1 MKRLD
6 TYIINQFIRN
16 IATIMAALIAI
27 YLLID
32 FVEKYDNFIEKGKP
46 MSMVLQFFFLNIP
59 FILDQMGPV
68 CILLAGVITLGIL
81 NHTNE
86 LIALKA
92 CGIPLRRIITPI
104 VLAGLVSSLLLL
116 SMSQFILPKSM
127 AITNHIWI
135 EEVRGKVP
143 LGIFRNGRYYYRSK
157 EGFFSFVRPDPKQNI
172 FYSFSFS
179 SWDKDYHLTALVAAR
194 QAVYRDNSWHL
205 AQGQIQT
212 KVGPEEYKTKIFKE
226 RKFNFSEQPSDFFV
240 PEYRSKELSLTG
252 LFLDAKHKETE
263 AEANKAWTEF
273 FGRISYTLLG
283 LPLLLV
289 GLPLLLMVYRRWG
302 RDLSLAIPVS
312 CGLAFVCWGMWA
324 TQQSLA
330 KAGYLSPLLAAS
342 SIHLVIGS
350 IGIFLLLR
358 EDI

>member
-6 TYIINQFIRN
+6 IYIINQFLRN

-32 FVEKYDNFIEKGKP
+32 FVEKYDNFAEKGKP
-46 MSMVLQFFFLNIP
+46 IGLVLKFFLLNIP

-81 NHTNE
+81 NHSNE

-92 CGIPLRRIITPI
+92 SGIPLRRIITPI
-104 VLAGLVSSLLLL
+104 ILTGAVCSMLLL

-127 AITNHIWI
+127 AVTNRIWI
-135 EEVRGKVP
+135 EEVKGKVP

-157 EGFFSFVRPDPKQNI
+157 AGFFSFLRPDPKQNV
-172 FYSFSFS
+172 FFFFSFA
-179 SWDKDYHLTALVAAR
+179 SWNSDYQLNRLVAAE
-194 QAVYRDNSWHL
+194 QAVWKDKSWEL
-205 AQGQIQT
+205 SNGQVLT
-212 KVGPEEYKTKIFKE
+212 DVGSENFKTEIFKH
-226 RKFNFSEQPSDFFV
+226 RKFDFSEQPSDFFV

-252 LFLDAKHKETE
+252 LFLDAKRQQTE
-263 AEANKAWTEF
+263 AETNKAWAEF
-273 FGRISYTLLG
+273 YGRISYTLLG

-289 GLPLLLMVYRRWG
+289 GLPLLLIVYRRWG

-312 CGLAFVCWGMWA
+312 CGLAFVCWGLWG

-330 KAGYLSPLLAAS
+330 KANYISPLLAAS
-342 SIHLVIGS
+342 SIHFIIGS
-350 IGIFLLLR
+350 VGIFLLLR

>member
-1 MKRLD
+1 VKRLD
-6 TYIINQFIRN
+6 IYIINQFIKN
-16 IATIMAALIAI
+16 IGIIMAALIAI
-27 YLLID
+27 YFLID
-32 FVEKYDNFIEKGKP
+32 FVEKYDNFAEKGKP
-46 MSMVLQFFFLNIP
+46 MGMVLKFFLLNIP

-81 NHTNE
+81 NHSNE

-104 VLAGLVSSLLLL
+104 ILAGAVSSMLLL

-127 AITNHIWI
+127 AITNRIWI
-135 EEVRGKVP
+135 EEVKGKVP

-157 EGFFSFVRPDPKQNI
+157 EGFFSFLRPDPKQDI
-172 FYSFSFS
+172 FLSFSFS
-179 SWDKDYHLTALVAAR
+179 SWDDDYQLSKLVAAE
-194 QAVYRDNSWHL
+194 QAVWHDNSWQL
-205 AQGQIQT
+205 SMGQLQT
-212 KVGPEEYKTKIFKE
+212 NVASEDFKTEIFKV
-226 RKFNFSEQPSDFFV
+226 RRFDFSEQPSDFFV
-240 PEYRSKELSLTG
+240 PEHRSKELSLTG
-252 LFLDAKHKETE
+252 LFMDTKHQQTE
-263 AEANKAWTEF
+263 ADLNKAWTEF

-289 GLPLLLMVYRRWG
+289 GLPLLLIVYRKWG

-312 CGLAFVCWGMWA
+312 CGLAFVCWGLWG
-324 TQQSLA
+324 TQQALA
-330 KAGYLSPLLAAS
+330 KAGYLSPFLAAS
-342 SIHLVIGS
+342 SVHLVIGS